1 MQSKG
6 EVMTSISTGKD
17 LGTIAFTF
25 DDGISRHMPRLLD
38 ILDKE
43 GIVGTFFIIG
53 ESLKIQKNFDI
64 AVDAHK
70 RGHILANHTWSH
82 PNITKITGD
91 ELRKELSNCEMFLE
105 KVRGPVEKKFFRPPY
120 GAINKACAEIL
131 RSKGYTSFLW
141 NIDMNDWDVK
151 RSKQQIHDDYEKLF
165 STASPLR
172 QSFISLQ
179 HDRRLDSVELV
190 PEIAKLAG
198 DKGFK
203 IVPLEAPLVSVV

>member
-1 MQSKG
+1 
-6 EVMTSISTGKD
+6 MTNISTGIG
-17 LGTIAFTF
+17 LGTISFTF
-25 DDGISRHMPRLLD
+25 DDGISKNMPRLLD

-53 ESLKIQKNFDI
+53 ESLNIQKNLDV

-82 PNITKITGD
+82 PNITKLSEESLKR
-91 ELRKELSNCEMFLE
+91 ELDNCDFVLE
-105 KVRGPVEKKFFRPPY
+105 KVRGKAKNKFFRPPY
-120 GAINKACAEIL
+120 GATNKVCGSIL
-131 RSKGYTSFLW
+131 KARGFTSFLW

-151 RSKQQIHDDYEKLF
+151 RSKQRLHDDYVKLF
-165 STASPLR
+165 STANPLK

-190 PEIAKLAG
+190 PEIAKLAR

-203 IVPLEAPLVSVV
+203 IVPLESL